1 MNAQERQLLEDF
13 LHQLASV
20 QGLDKDPEADAL
32 IRQQSARQPDAL
44 YLTIQR
50 SLLQAQALDA
60 AQARI
65 QALEQKVRELEAA
78 TPVAPPPAPRSF
90 LSGLAGGWGRAPEP
104 ASSYPAAGSM
114 IGSQVGQRAG
124 VGYGAPTAPAP
135 AFQAAPAPAA
145 GGGMGGFLGTA
156 AMTAAGVAGGMFLFN
171 GIEHL
176 MNGGSNA
183 ANMAGNLAGNTPV
196 TENITENITENVT
209 NNYGSDAASNVS
221 GNQPDTTQVADSGDS
236 GDSGGGWFDDG
247 GFFDGGGDDDIV

>member
-50 SLLQAQALDA
+50 SLLQTQALDA

-65 QALEQKVRELEAA
+65 QGLEQKVRELEAA
-78 TPVAPPPAPRSF
+78 VPVAPPPAPRSF

-104 ASSYPAAGSM
+104 ASAAYPAGGGSM

-124 VGYGAPTAPAP
+124 GFYGAPAAPAP
-135 AFQAAPAPAA
+135 AYQTAPAAAAPAA

-183 ANMAGNLAGNTPV
+183 AGNLAGNGPA
-196 TENITENITENVT
+196 TENITENVT
-209 NNYGSDAASNVS
+209 ENVTNNYYGNDATSNASGS
-221 GNQPDTTQVADSGDS
+221 QPDTTQVADS

-247 GFFDGGGDDDIV
+247 GFFDGSGDDDIV